1 MRSTLQPRLRASASR
16 RSTLQPYVIHPATLR
31 RQAES
36 DEYRAM
42 LQEAID
48 KGEAPA
54 CPESGCGGRYIPRM
68 PSAPSRPEDAVRMGE

>member
-1 MRSTLQPRLRASASR
+1 
-16 RSTLQPYVIHPATLR
+16 
-31 RQAES
+31 
-36 DEYRAM
+36 M

-68 PSAPSRPEDAVRMGE
+68 PSAPSRAEDAVRMGE